1 MDEHLHVHLLEL
13 QASNQRIERALG
25 SIMRKLSIINLKE
38 NIQMAEFAK
47 LNEDVAKLTDISESF
62 KTMVTGL
69 NDSLAAITAERDAL
83 KAADALDDA
92 AIAKADADI
101 AAITATLEALKAVI
115 ANTPASGGSTGGI
128 QG

>member
-115 ANTPASGGSTGGI
+115 ANTPQGSTGGI
-128 QG
+128 